1 MSKLTC
7 SYTKTSVYVAVWGEG
22 ARWCEAGGVSP
33 LGSNDGGGSGAGV
46 SKDGR
51 HSARVRKE
59 GSVHEPITPTVR
71 G

>member
-1 MSKLTC
+1 MLQTLNKWQKALERL
-7 SYTKTSVYVAVWGEG
+7 GEG